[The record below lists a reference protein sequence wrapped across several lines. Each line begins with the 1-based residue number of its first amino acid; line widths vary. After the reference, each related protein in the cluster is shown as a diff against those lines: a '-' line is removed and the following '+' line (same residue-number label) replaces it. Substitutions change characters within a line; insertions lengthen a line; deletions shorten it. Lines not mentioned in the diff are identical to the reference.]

1 LPARRHLMT
10 LHVIDEDL
18 LVRALRRAAGPGDAD
33 KMETTVRRYLRR
45 VDKEYAD
52 RPPVVSTSVA
62 ADMLGLRPP
71 NVVLMRENKRLPEA
85 FSFRPAGGP
94 PVFALEDVER
104 LRVELEENRAARAQA
119 RAEKAARPAPTRR
132 RRKKAEEPVA
142 A

>member
-1 LPARRHLMT
+1 MT

-85 FSFRPAGGP
+85 FSFRPVGGP

-132 RRKKAEEPVA
+132 RRKKAEEPVPA
-142 A
+142 